1 MRLLGNM
8 KIVFFDNLANN
19 AYNLAKIFR
28 RQGYEADLLVDI
40 SDTYPMSQPIW
51 EDCSFTISTDLLKGK
66 QFTRTFWIEKR
77 FELKWEQPKWI
88 METCRSGRIR
98 SLFKLLQHPH
108 REFTLVGNIL
118 KYRSLFPCSFEQ
130 IRNNMNKYDV
140 VIGFGLGPIY
150 ACSASVPFIHYPYG
164 GDLTVI
170 PFQENAIGYLQ
181 KKSLGKAKNI
191 IVGDPGYLEYLRK
204 LQIESRAAFL
214 PFMIEPDIYKPIS
227 KNQATKTLEPDLI
240 DRIQNKF
247 TFFVPSRQDFYWKGS
262 DKILVAF
269 SKLVQQQNDVFL
281 ILSGW
286 GNDLQ
291 KSKEMVSQLNLVD
304 YTHFLPYIMSK
315 KRLINF
321 YGLVDVV
328 IDQFNLGAY
337 GTSTIE
343 AMACG
348 KPVIMNCDMNRYAPY
363 FKELPPI
370 LTATS
375 TEEIYSQMVKL
386 AEGRQDICGEIGR
399 KSREWIM
406 EYHGVKNNFDRL
418 IKLCEECV
426 GEPK

>member
-1 MRLLGNM
+1 M
-8 KIVFFDNLANN
+8 KLCFFDNLANN
-19 AYNLAKIFR
+19 AYSLTKLFR
-28 RQGYEADLLVDI
+28 KHGYEADLLLDI

-51 EDCSFTISTDLLKGK
+51 DDCDFTVSVDSLKDGQFTYTYWKEKGVELRWVKPSWIRGTSRNGRITGLFELLRRPYK
-66 QFTRTFWIEKR
+66 QFG
-77 FELKWEQPKWI
+77 
-88 METCRSGRIR
+88 SIR
-98 SLFKLLQHPH
+98 
-108 REFTLVGNIL
+108 NIL
-118 KYRSLFPCSFEQ
+118 KYRSFFPCSFER
-130 IRNNMNKYDV
+130 IRDTMKEYEV
-140 VIGFGLGPIY
+140 VIAFGLGPIY
-150 ACSASVPFIHYPYG
+150 AYSADVPFIHYPYG
-164 GDLTVI
+164 GDLTII
-170 PFQENAIGYLQ
+170 PFQKNSIGCLQ
-181 KKSLGKAKNI
+181 KTALKNAKYI
-191 IVGDPGYLEYLRK
+191 VVGDPGYLDYLKR
-204 LQIESRAAFL
+204 LDIESRVAFL
-214 PFMIEPDIYKPIS
+214 PFMIDTDVYRPIRE
-227 KNQATKTLEPDLI
+227 NGGVNALEAYLI
-240 DRIQNKF
+240 DRIRNNF

-337 GTSTIE
+337 GTSTME

-375 TEEIYSQMVKL
+375 TEEIYSQMLKL
-386 AEGRQDICGEIGR
+386 AEGRQDICRKIGK

-426 GEPK
+426 REPK